1 MRKEKLSTVGS
12 LVDRMDYQKL
22 ITQYYAAFRNRD
34 RESLRRL
41 LTPDMRF
48 LSAFGQYRDRDEM
61 LETIWPSVGQTW
73 AANLRIF
80 GTGPEFVVLY
90 EHENAPGVER
100 PPMTMAEY
108 IRFTG
113 ERIAEI
119 EVFVGR
125 PVSSE

>member
-1 MRKEKLSTVGS
+1 
-12 LVDRMDYQKL
+12 MDYHEL
-22 ITQYYAAFRNRD
+22 IRQYYGAFRDRD
-34 RESLRRL
+34 RNRLTRL
-41 LTPDMRF
+41 LTSDF
-48 LSAFGQYRDRDEM
+48 HFISAFGEYRDRDAM
-61 LETIWPSVGQTW
+61 LDTIWPSVGQTW

-100 PPMTMAEY
+100 PPMTMGEY

-113 ERIAEI
+113 NRIAEI

-125 PVSSE
+125 PVPG